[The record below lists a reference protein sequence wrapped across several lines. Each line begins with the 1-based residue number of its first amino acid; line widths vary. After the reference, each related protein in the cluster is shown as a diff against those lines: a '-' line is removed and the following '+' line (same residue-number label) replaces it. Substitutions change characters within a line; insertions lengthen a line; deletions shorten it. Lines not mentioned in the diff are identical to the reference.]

1 LADDNRLMMVLDGI
15 AAWVRALAAGEVA
28 LPVAFWRYAII
39 YGLFVN
45 GFASFAAFAVLAA
58 EGAAWLAVVLF
69 LLPLP
74 YNLLVALGV
83 WRSAGRWPGP
93 PPWPALA
100 RLFIVVW
107 TVLAIA
113 M

>member
-1 LADDNRLMMVLDGI
+1 MVGAGI
-15 AAWVRALAAGEVA
+15 AIWARALAAGEVP
-28 LPVAFWRYAII
+28 LPLAFWRYGIV
-39 YGLFVN
+39 YGLFIN
-45 GFASFAAFAVLAA
+45 GFASFAAFALLAA
-58 EGAAWLAVVLF
+58 GGAPWLVVVLF

-93 PPWPALA
+93 PPWAALA
-100 RLFIVVW
+100 RLAIVVW

-113 M
+113 L

>member
-1 LADDNRLMMVLDGI
+1 MKVFGGI
-15 AAWVRALAAGEVA
+15 VAWAPALAAGEVP
-28 LPVAFWRYAII
+28 LPLAFWRYGIV

-58 EGAAWLAVVLF
+58 GGTPWLAVVLF

-93 PPWPALA
+93 PPWAGLA
-100 RLFIVVW
+100 RLAIVVW
-107 TVLAIA
+107 TLLAIA
-113 M
+113 L